1 MLADTAKLLC
11 VLEFKDRHARS
22 QVRMEPS
29 QSGKLSLHH
38 WRYSSMVS
46 NERYSASSRTGL
58 YVLMNE
64 FRMCC
69 SIGLFAAAA
78 KSSQSAGS
86 CSTMFI
92 VVLRTPCLDIPACSA
107 SRALPESSVRRN
119 TASLRVPDASGGRR
133 ALLPP
138 GAIRRARFPW
148 VLRGADRIGQSANR

>member
-38 WRYSSMVS
+38 WRYSSIVS

-58 YVLMNE
+58 YVLMKE

-69 SIGLFAAAA
+69 SIGLFAAAS
-78 KSSQSAGS
+78 KSSQSDGS

-92 VVLRTPCLDIPACSA
+92 A
-107 SRALPESSVRRN
+107 ALN
-119 TASLRVPDASGGRR
+119 AASLRVPDASSGRR

-138 GAIRRARFPW
+138 GAMRRARSGPPRKH
-148 VLRGADRIGQSANR
+148 LLSSLG